1 MKQIF
6 KSLATRLNNK
16 GTIVSLAALIVSLLC
31 QFGLNIDSEK
41 ILTIVQTICS
51 ILIILGLLNDPTDS
65 TKGYIPG
72 ISDKLVNKTEK

>member
-1 MKQIF
+1 METL
-6 KSLATRLNNK
+6 KSILKRLNNK

-51 ILIILGLLNDPTDS
+51 ILIILGLLNDPTET
-65 TKGYIPG
+65 TKAYIPG

>member
-6 KSLATRLNNK
+6 KSLVTRLNNK
-16 GTIVSLAALIVSLLC
+16 GTIISLTALIVSLLA
-31 QFGLNIDSEK
+31 QFGLEINSDK
-41 ILTIVQTICS
+41 IIGIVQTICS

-72 ISDKLVNKTEK
+72 VSDKLVNKTER

>member
-1 MKQIF
+1 MTTL
-6 KSLATRLNNK
+6 KSILKRLNNK

-31 QFGLNIDSEK
+31 QFGIKIDSEK
-41 ILTIVQTICS
+41 VLTIVQTICS

-72 ISDKLVNKTEK
+72 VSDKLVNKTER

>member
-6 KSLATRLNNK
+6 KSLVTRLNNK

-31 QFGLNIDSEK
+31 QFGFKIDSEK

-65 TKGYIPG
+65 IKGYIPG
-72 ISDKLVNKTEK
+72 VSDKLVNKTEK

>member
-31 QFGLNIDSEK
+31 QFGVNIDSEK

-72 ISDKLVNKTEK
+72 VSDKLVNKTEK

>member
-6 KSLATRLNNK
+6 KSLVTRLNNK

-31 QFGLNIDSEK
+31 QFWLTVDSKK

-72 ISDKLVNKTEK
+72 VSDKLVNKTEK

>member
-6 KSLATRLNNK
+6 KSLVTRLNNK
-16 GTIVSLAALIVSLLC
+16 GTIVSLTALIVSLLC

-51 ILIILGLLNDPTDS
+51 ILILLGLLNDPTDS

-72 ISDKLVNKTEK
+72 VSDKLVNKTEK

>member
-6 KSLATRLNNK
+6 KSLVTRLNNK

-41 ILTIVQTICS
+41 VLTIVQTICS
-51 ILIILGLLNDPTDS
+51 ILIILGLLNDPTEN
-65 TKGYIPG
+65 TKAYIPG
-72 ISDKLVNKTEK
+72 VSDKLINKE

>member
-6 KSLATRLNNK
+6 KSLVTRLNNK

-31 QFGLNIDSEK
+31 QFGITIDSEK

-72 ISDKLVNKTEK
+72 VSDKLVNKTER

>member
-6 KSLATRLNNK
+6 KSLVTRLNNK
-16 GTIVSLAALIVSLLC
+16 GTIVSLTALIVSLLC

-72 ISDKLVNKTEK
+72 VSDKLVNKTER

>member
-6 KSLATRLNNK
+6 KSLVTRLNNK
-16 GTIVSLAALIVSLLC
+16 GTIVSSAALMVSLLC

-51 ILIILGLLNDPTDS
+51 ILIILGLLNDPTEN
-65 TKGYIPG
+65 TKAYIPG
-72 ISDKLVNKTEK
+72 VSDKLINKE

>member
-6 KSLATRLNNK
+6 KSLVTRLNNK
-16 GTIVSLAALIVSLLC
+16 GTIVSLTALIVSLLC

-72 ISDKLVNKTEK
+72 ISDKLVNKE

>member
-6 KSLATRLNNK
+6 KSLVTRLNNK

-51 ILIILGLLNDPTDS
+51 ILILLGLLNDPTEN
-65 TKGYIPG
+65 TKAYIPG
-72 ISDKLVNKTEK
+72 VSDKLINKE